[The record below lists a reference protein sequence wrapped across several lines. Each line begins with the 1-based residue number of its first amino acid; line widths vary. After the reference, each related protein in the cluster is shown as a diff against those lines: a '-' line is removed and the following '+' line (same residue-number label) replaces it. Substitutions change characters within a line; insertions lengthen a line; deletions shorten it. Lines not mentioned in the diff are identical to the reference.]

1 MEQIEI
7 FIFLLGI
14 IAIAGVLFRK
24 VSVPTSL
31 LLVIV
36 GMLVSLLPFMPEV
49 HIKSDLVLD
58 IFLPLLIYEMSAET
72 SWRDIKV
79 NLRPILS
86 LSIGHVVFI
95 TVLVAVVI
103 HTMIPSLGW
112 PLAFVLGAVVAPPDD
127 VAIMAIAEKA
137 NIPARILT
145 ILRSEAMLNDAT
157 ALILFRFA
165 LTAYLTH
172 QFSPQSAFGAF
183 LMIVIGETLYG
194 IALGNAMGKI
204 RLTLTDP
211 RQQMILSFLTPFLA
225 YLPAER
231 LGGCGVLATAVT
243 GLVIGNRY
251 YDKFLP
257 EVRLITH
264 SVWTSISFALQSV
277 LFLLVGLNLKYI
289 IDRVDNSID
298 HQDMALYSLA
308 VIITVIVGRFI
319 WNYPSS
325 YLPRFLFKSI
335 REKDPYP
342 PWQYPFVVSWS
353 GMRGAI
359 SLAAAFSIPTLTGTG
374 LGPHSRDLI
383 IFFTFSV
390 ICGTLLLQGLTL
402 PWLLKLLGVARYH
415 EAEKVKDE
423 LEELKARK
431 KMTQAAIAWLTEYEN
446 VVKDDPKLT
455 AMVLLHIEQ
464 YRMRKLQLSERSKS
478 LKAGQEQDEVVEL
491 SNTVKLSA
499 KILEVERKELSRLWH
514 NEEIS
519 HATRNKLMQQLD
531 HRSKH

>member
-7 FIFLLGI
+7 FIALLGI
-14 IAIAGVLFRK
+14 IAVAGILFRK

-31 LLVIV
+31 LLVII
-36 GMLVSLLPFMPEV
+36 GMLISLLPFMPEV

-58 IFLPLLIYEMSAET
+58 IFLPLLIYEMSAES
-72 SWRDIKV
+72 SWREMKV

-86 LSIGHVVFI
+86 LSIGHVLFI

-137 NIPARILT
+137 NIPGRILT

-157 ALILFRFA
+157 ALILFRFSLA
-165 LTAYLTH
+165 AYLTH
-172 QFSPQSAFGAF
+172 EFFAPKALGAF
-183 LMIVIGETLYG
+183 FLIVIGETLYG
-194 IALGNAMGKI
+194 LALGNAMG
-204 RLTLTDP
+204 RLRLKLSDP
-211 RQQMILSFLTPFLA
+211 RQQMILSFITPFLA

-243 GLVIGNRY
+243 GLVISHRY

-257 EVRLITH
+257 EVRLVTR

-289 IDRVDNSID
+289 IDRVDDSID
-298 HQDMALYSLA
+298 HQDMLIYSLA
-308 VIITVIVGRFI
+308 VTLAVIIGRFL
-319 WNYPSS
+319 WNYPST
-325 YLPRFLFKSI
+325 YLPRFLFKSL

-353 GMRGAI
+353 GMRGSI
-359 SLAAAFSIPTLTGTG
+359 SLAAAFSIPALTNTG

-390 ICGTLLLQGLTL
+390 ICGTLLVQGLTL
-402 PWLLKLLGVARYH
+402 PWILKVLGVARYH
-415 EAEKVKDE
+415 QKEKVQEE

-431 KMTQAAIAWLTEYEN
+431 KMSTAAIAWLTEYESI
-446 VVKDDPKLT
+446 VKDDPKIR

-464 YRMRKLQLSERSKS
+464 YKMRKHQLIERSKS
-478 LKAGQEQDEVVEL
+478 LKDGQEQDEIADL
-491 SNTVKLSA
+491 SANVKLAS

>member
-1 MEQIEI
+1 MDQIEI
-7 FIFLLGI
+7 FIALLGI
-14 IAIAGVLFRK
+14 IALTGILLRK

-31 LLVIV
+31 LLVII
-36 GMLVSLLPFMPEV
+36 GMLISLLPFMPEV
-49 HIKSDLVLD
+49 HIKSNLVLD
-58 IFLPLLIYEMSAET
+58 IFLPLLIYEMSAES
-72 SWRDIKV
+72 SWREIKV

-86 LSIGHVVFI
+86 LSIGHVLFI
-95 TVLVAVVI
+95 TGLVAVVI
-103 HTMIPSLGW
+103 HTMIPALGW

-157 ALILFRFA
+157 ALILFRFSLA
-165 LTAYLTH
+165 AYLTH
-172 QFSPQSAFGAF
+172 EFSATSAIGAF
-183 LMIVIGETLYG
+183 LLIVVGETIYG
-194 IALGNAMGKI
+194 LALGNAMGKL
-204 RLTLTDP
+204 RLKLTDP

-243 GLVIGNRY
+243 GLVIGHRY

-257 EVRLITH
+257 EVRLVTR
-264 SVWTSISFALQSV
+264 SVWTSISFTLQSI

-289 IDRVDNSID
+289 IDRVDESIS
-298 HQDMALYSLA
+298 HQDMALYSLT

-325 YLPRFLFKSI
+325 YLPRFLFKSV

-359 SLAAAFSIPTLTGTG
+359 SLAAAFSIPALTSTG

-383 IFFTFSV
+383 IFFTFTV

-402 PWLLKLLGVARYH
+402 PWLLKILGVAHYH
-415 EAEKVKDE
+415 EKEKLKEE

-431 KMTQAAIAWLTEYEN
+431 KMSIAAIAWLTEYEN
-446 VVKDDPKLT
+446 IVKDDPKLT
-455 AMVLLHIEQ
+455 AMVMLYLEQ
-464 YRMRKLQLSERSKS
+464 YRMRKIQLGERSKS
-478 LKAGQEQDEVVEL
+478 LKKGQEQDEVVDL
-491 SNTVKLSA
+491 SNTVQLSA
-499 KILEVERKELSRLWH
+499 KIIDVERKELSRLWH